1 MVFSSHV
8 YFWFIQPTVVDYDV
22 SLREKNPKTKQK
34 NRLLVLEGEAADL
47 RKHDGAVKCC
57 KIHKTSTLLEEKLK
71 FHDCDN

>member
-1 MVFSSHV
+1 M
-8 YFWFIQPTVVDYDV
+8 DYDV

-34 NRLLVLEGEAADL
+34 NRLLVLEGEAADF
-47 RKHDGAVKCC
+47 RKHDGAGKCC